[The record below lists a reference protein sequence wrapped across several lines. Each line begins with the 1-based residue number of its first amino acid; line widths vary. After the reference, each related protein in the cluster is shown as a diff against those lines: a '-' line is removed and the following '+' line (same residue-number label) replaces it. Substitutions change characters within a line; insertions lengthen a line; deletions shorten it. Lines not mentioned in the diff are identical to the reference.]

1 MFVKHFI
8 KENNDQRVLHSSFFP
23 HLADCTEPRNQLAE
37 TMLAKCN
44 QWHFNKTVSRFLSTT
59 KQFTTSQYY
68 MRITPQ
74 T

>member
-1 MFVKHFI
+1 MFAFIKHFI
-8 KENNDQRVLHSSFFP
+8 KENNDQRVTLDFP

-37 TMLAKCN
+37 PMLAKCN
-44 QWHFNKTVSRFLSTT
+44 QCYFNKTVSRFLSTT